1 MKYLN
6 YIVLLFFI
14 LFWAIGCSTTLLSSI
29 PFIKDD
35 YQFGDLYRLSHLA
48 QFKQPLPVCS
58 NPTPPAKTTSKKL
71 TIYLVGD
78 SFTEET
84 RVSAK
89 DLVGDNYYRVYWNN
103 LLHVKLDTSAINVV
117 VLETVERHFRENF
130 RTKQLR
136 QIIPDTAQFEV
147 VSQKSGNAMQK
158 IDRLFNAEHTEERL
172 KLIVSNSPQVRWLQ
186 EKKASFEYFFF
197 DRLDP
202 AVAVSRDKNH
212 IAYHL
217 DTDSTLINSSFQ
229 FIRNSE
235 IDSLVNNTN
244 TIQENLK
251 KLGFAHVI
259 VAIIPNKATIVMPD
273 YGQYNHLIERIYS
286 HPKLQVPFVDVL
298 ADFQRIG
305 SDSYLLG
312 DSHWNCAGQSLWLSK
327 INARINSEI
336 IQATSAN

>member
-6 YIVLLFFI
+6 YLVLLFFI
-14 LFWAIGCSTTLLSSI
+14 FFWAIGCSNTLLSSL

-35 YQFGDLYRLSHLA
+35 YQFGDLYRLAHLP
-48 QFKQPLPVCS
+48 QFKQSLPVCS
-58 NPTPPAKTTSKKL
+58 NPVPQVKATSKKL
-71 TIYLVGD
+71 NIYLVGD

-84 RVSAK
+84 RVSEK
-89 DLVGDNYYRVYWNN
+89 DLIGDNYYRVHWNN
-103 LLHVKLDTSAINVV
+103 LLHINLDTSAINVI

-130 RTKQLR
+130 QTKQLR

-147 VSQKSGNAMQK
+147 LSQNSGNAMQK

-172 KLIVSNSPQVRWLQ
+172 NLVVSNSPQIRWLQ

-202 AVAVSRDKNH
+202 AVAVSKDKKH

-229 FIRNSE
+229 FIRNTE
-235 IDSLVNNTN
+235 IDSLVTNTN

-251 KLGFAHVI
+251 KLGFDHVI
-259 VAIIPNKATIVMPD
+259 LAIIPNKATIVMPN

-298 ADFQRIG
+298 TDFQRMG
-305 SDSYLLG
+305 SNSYLLG
-312 DSHWNCAGQSLWLSK
+312 DSHWNCTAQSLWLTK
-327 INARINSEI
+327 INARVNSEI
-336 IQATSAN
+336 TQAVSTN